1 MIFDP
6 ELCMEQIRIRSASE
20 EGRMQRLW
28 SSCLILASVLAGGC
42 FGPIVTG
49 SGKVVTETRN
59 VSGFSAVSLEGSGR
73 LVIEQTGT
81 ESLTITGDDNLLP
94 YIESSVSGK
103 TLTLGE
109 KDGTSISPSKDIVFK
124 LTVKSLNNIDIS
136 GSGTADAKGL
146 QAQALKVDIS
156 GSGEVSAD
164 GAADELNLGISG
176 SGRYRGNTLRSKRA
190 RVDISGSGSAVLAV
204 SEKLD
209 ANVSGSGSI
218 EYIGDPQ
225 IQQDISGSGSVRKR

>member
-1 MIFDP
+1 M
-6 ELCMEQIRIRSASE
+6 
-20 EGRMQRLW
+20 
-28 SSCLILASVLAGGC
+28 LASVLAAGC

-59 VSGFSAVSLEGSGR
+59 VSGFSAVSLDGSGR

-94 YIESSVSGK
+94 YIESDVSGK

-109 KDGTSISPSKDIVFK
+109 KSGTNISPSKDIVFK
-124 LTVKSLNNIDIS
+124 LTVKSLDNIDIS

-146 QAQALKVDIS
+146 QGQTLKVDIS

-164 GAADELNLGISG
+164 GAADDLNIGISG
-176 SGRYRGNTLRSKRA
+176 SGRYRGDGFRSKRA
-190 RVDISGSGSAVLAV
+190 KVDISGSGNAVLAV

-218 EYIGDPQ
+218 EYVGDPQ
-225 IQQDISGSGSVRKR
+225 IHQDISGSGSVRKR

>member
-1 MIFDP
+1 M
-6 ELCMEQIRIRSASE
+6 R
-20 EGRMQRLW
+20 RLW
-28 SSCLILASVLAGGC
+28 SSCLILSSVLTAGC
-42 FGPIVTG
+42 FGPVVTG
-49 SGKVVTETRN
+49 SGKVVSETRN
-59 VSGFSAVSLEGSGR
+59 VSGFSAVSLDGSGR

-94 YIESSVSGK
+94 YIESDVSGK

-109 KDGTSISPSKDIVFK
+109 KSGTNISPSKDIVFK
-124 LTVKSLNNIDIS
+124 LTVKSLDNIDIS

-146 QAQALKVDIS
+146 QGQTLKVDIS

-176 SGRYRGNTLRSKRA
+176 SGRYRGDGLRSKRA
-190 RVDISGSGSAVLAV
+190 RVDISGSGSALLAV

-218 EYIGDPQ
+218 EYVGDPQ
-225 IQQDISGSGSVRKR
+225 IHQDISGSGTVRKR